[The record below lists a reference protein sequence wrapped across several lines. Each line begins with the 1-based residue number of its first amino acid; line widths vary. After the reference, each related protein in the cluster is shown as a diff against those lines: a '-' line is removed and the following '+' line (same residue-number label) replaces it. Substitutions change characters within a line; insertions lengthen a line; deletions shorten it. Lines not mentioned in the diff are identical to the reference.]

1 MDNEIRA
8 RLEEIIK
15 RNSANT
21 KVKPELEVE
30 VTSDTNEVISDTDK
44 KSSCNEW
51 VKLLL
56 HSRDQAHLWHL
67 QTRTYAEHIAL
78 NSYYDAVLL
87 LMDSLLETLISEG
100 GRPEG
105 GFVIELAN
113 YSDGAASHHL
123 TELVNN
129 ITELRKGLPNRTDIQ
144 NICDEIIALANKTKY
159 LLTLK

>member
-15 RNSANT
+15 RNSINT
-21 KVKPELEVE
+21 EPETKATIAETTPATEV
-30 VTSDTNEVISDTDK
+30 K

-51 VKLLL
+51 VKLLM

-67 QTRTYAEHIAL
+67 QTKSYAEHIAL
-78 NSYYDAVLL
+78 NTYYDAVLL

-113 YSDGAASHHL
+113 YSTGAATHHL
-123 TELVNN
+123 TELVSTIN
-129 ITELRKGLPNRTDIQ
+129 ELRKGLPNRTDVQ